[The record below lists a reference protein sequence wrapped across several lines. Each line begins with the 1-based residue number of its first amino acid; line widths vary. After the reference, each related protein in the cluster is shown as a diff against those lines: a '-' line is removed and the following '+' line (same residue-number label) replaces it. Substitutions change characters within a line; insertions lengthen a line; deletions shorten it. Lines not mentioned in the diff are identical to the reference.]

1 MLVSARSSSGVDPF
15 FGTSRKSVI
24 DYPAFSAGIIGG
36 FGTILNREASLAYSN
51 SDLFRT
57 GGSDRML
64 HTSSF
69 SRVLNPL
76 LWQVSVVTFLWVVL
90 LSITALGQN
99 QGGTGQ
105 TKQYPA
111 QEYYLAVSQLENG
124 ELEEALAGFREA
136 SQRAWRIGNIR
147 FVDSIAPLVMAGE
160 CYYQQGNLTLALQQ
174 YEAAMTLQIE
184 LGGWSTRLNGNGLGG
199 VGANNNSA
207 TMRGIQWGTSRR
219 GAIFVSLP
227 KFVPC
232 TIGQLDTVEAVRRGG
247 VVIPA
252 EVIRIDVGEVLRT
265 LALAQYRRNQILGPL
280 APKYPISVAFQ
291 TAIQGEQGSGISW
304 VDAGFRVNQGLA
316 EQAIGDN
323 ARAQQI
329 LAASQSSND
338 RLDHPV
344 TPLALLAQAQIQ
356 TLDKNYPSAAQLLLE
371 SSLSAAQMEQYL
383 LLGDITQSMG
393 AVGCLLT
400 DASTVNTL
408 QAIANWSRKQR
419 RIPLCYSLASASELA
434 ANVGN
439 VAASDTLGKTAL
451 AATRSRGVFL
461 PRVVAQVAYASALAD
476 FSRGQIAPGNA
487 AMATAMTFYRGS
499 NATGV
504 SSILQYRLNQ
514 TLDLHR
520 RDVLSV
526 DEARKS
532 IESIL
537 GEDASTWAIEPLESL
552 TLLQSDQSTAWNLYD
567 DLSMRRNA
575 TDEYPDIYEQR
586 AQRRFFQVLP
596 WKHRL
601 FAARQLI
608 LAREEQL
615 TQAQLNLR
623 KKLLLRIPELG
634 PLSQKRNELLSSIS
648 QQKIAWERIE
658 HPKNELLQF
667 KDLETVSSKL
677 ESLFHVLAISRIALP
692 ELLLESNDVSALRA
706 KLRENEAVLRFVL
719 VPTEQGVRL
728 DAFVLSKTTLERF
741 EIGPALD
748 LQKKLV
754 KLLTTLGLGKDKN
767 RKLILDDFKLYEEAA
782 AELRDGL
789 FPDNLR
795 GVLDQYTQW
804 VIVPEGW
811 VWYVPFALLPV
822 DESDGPRWIEKRD
835 IAFSPTVSLANH
847 CFNAVSRKVALDEK
861 LKTEPDAKWEGAL
874 WNAAFFGGVD
884 EKEEAERA
892 VAFETEVPGMK
903 VLQPIKEIIP
913 VHLYR
918 VRPTLLLAACRAIE
932 NATTLDSAWFQHEP
946 SKARL
951 TWNDTL
957 LSPMATSE
965 VLLVPGWSSSAATL
979 NLGNGDDLFLPA
991 IAMLT
996 SGTKQGLL
1004 NRWSGAGTASQSL
1017 LKRYLQES
1025 NEHAP
1030 LEAWRRALTVLWA
1043 EEVPPAQEDVLK
1055 GAEFAKALMPGS
1067 HAVLWSGYIPIGQ
1080 WLDSQ
1085 PPK

>member
-1 MLVSARSSSGVDPF
+1 
-15 FGTSRKSVI
+15 
-24 DYPAFSAGIIGG
+24 
-36 FGTILNREASLAYSN
+36 
-51 SDLFRT
+51 
-57 GGSDRML
+57 ML
-64 HTSSF
+64 HTSSS
-69 SRVLNPL
+69 SRIHKPVSWRVSLTSI
-76 LWQVSVVTFLWVVL
+76 LWIVL

-105 TKQYPA
+105 TKQYPG

-174 YEAAMTLQIE
+174 YEAALTLQIE
-184 LGGWSTRLNGNGLGG
+184 LSGWSTRLNGNGLGG
-199 VGANNNSA
+199 VGANNTSA
-207 TMRGIQWGTSRR
+207 AMRGIQWGSSQR
-219 GAIFVSLP
+219 GATFVSLP

-265 LALAQYRRNQILGPL
+265 LALAQYRRSQILGSL
-280 APKYPISVAFQ
+280 APKYPLSLSFQ
-291 TAIQGEQGSGISW
+291 TAIQGELGSGIPW

-323 ARAQQI
+323 ARALQI
-329 LAASQSSND
+329 LAASQSSSD
-338 RLDHPV
+338 RIDHPV
-344 TPLALLAQAQIQ
+344 TPLALLAQAHIQ
-356 TLDKNYPSAAQLLLE
+356 MIDKNYPVTSQLLLE

-383 LLGDITQSMG
+383 LLGDITQNIG
-393 AVGCLLT
+393 AVGCLLA
-400 DASTVNTL
+400 DATSVNTL

-419 RIPLCYSLASASELA
+419 RVPLCYALASASELA

-439 VAASDTLGKTAL
+439 AAASDTLGKTAV

-487 AMATAMTFYRGS
+487 AMVTAMAFYRGS

-504 SSILQYRLNQ
+504 SSMLQYRLNQ

-532 IESIL
+532 IENIL
-537 GEDASTWAIEPLESL
+537 GEDSTAWSTEPLESL
-552 TLLQSDQSTAWNLYD
+552 TLLQSDQSAVWNLYD
-567 DLSMRRNA
+567 DLSLRRNSN
-575 TDEYPDIYEQR
+575 DEYPATYEQR
-586 AQRRFFQVLP
+586 SQRRFFQALP

-601 FAARQLI
+601 LAARQLI
-608 LAREEQL
+608 LAREDQL
-615 TQAQLNLR
+615 TQAQINLR
-623 KKLLLRIPELG
+623 KKLLMRIPELG
-634 PLSQKRNELLSSIS
+634 PLSQKRNELLTLIS
-648 QQKIAWERIE
+648 QQKMAWERIE

-667 KDLETVSSKL
+667 KDLETASSKL
-677 ESLFHVLAISRIALP
+677 ESLLHVLVISRIALP
-692 ELLLESNDVSALRA
+692 EFLLESNDLVALRA
-706 KLRENEAVLRFVL
+706 KLHDNEAVLRFVL
-719 VPTEQGVRL
+719 IPAEQGVRL
-728 DAFVLSKTTLERF
+728 DAFVISKSMMKRF

-767 RKLILDDFKLYEEAA
+767 RKLILDDFKLYQEAA
-782 AELRDGL
+782 AEFRDGL
-789 FPDNLR
+789 FPEDLR
-795 GVLDQYTQW
+795 PVLDQYTKW
-804 VIVPEGW
+804 VIVPDGW
-811 VWYVPFALLPV
+811 VWYVPFAMLPV
-822 DESDGPRWIEKRD
+822 DASDGPRWIEKRD
-835 IAFSPTVSLANH
+835 MAFSPTVSLASH
-847 CFNAVSRKVALDEK
+847 CFDAVSRKVALEEK
-861 LKTEPDAKWEGAL
+861 QKTQPDAKWEGAL
-874 WNAAFFGGVD
+874 WNAAFFGGLD
-884 EKEEAERA
+884 EKEEAERT

-903 VLQPIKEIIP
+903 ALQPIKEIIP
-913 VHLYR
+913 IHLYR
-918 VRPTLLLAACRAIE
+918 VRPALLLAACRAIE
-932 NATTLDSAWFQHEP
+932 NATALDSAWFQQDQA
-946 SKARL
+946 KAKL
-951 TWNDTL
+951 TWNDSL
-957 LSPMATSE
+957 VSPMVTSE

-979 NLGNGDDLFLPA
+979 NLGNGDELFLPA
-991 IAMLT
+991 MAMLV

-1017 LKRYLQES
+1017 LLRYLQES
-1025 NEHAP
+1025 NEHPP

-1055 GAEFAKALMPGS
+1055 GAEFANTLMPGA

-1080 WLDSQ
+1080 WLASQ
-1085 PPK
+1085 PTE